1 MTRLRHDLDFLTTV
15 ALLVTAA
22 ATAISGV
29 IADLWDLNDFWY
41 HTVSGY
47 AMGVFAIAHVL
58 LNFERLTGYARFRW
72 RSLRHHA
79 PVVAPR
85 PRPRP
90 EPGETAEVEPV
101 GWPSTLGRALVS
113 RRGLF
118 GLTIGGVTGLLLGR
132 GLRPAPTIE
141 AGSDVGVIYHQWS
154 KPGILDALGSVANWG
169 PPVELY
175 KTYRGAPLLELPAP
189 DLEGG
194 LSAAQAIA
202 TRRSTRDYVA
212 SPMAAAELSRLLYLT
227 SGITADKYGNA
238 RRTAPSSGALY
249 PIEVYAVVHDVEG
262 VAPGV
267 YHYAYREHA
276 LEQIRAGDFRA
287 QVVEQAIA
295 QEFLGECG
303 VVLFLT
309 MIMQRMRPKYQDRSY
324 RYGLLEAGHL
334 GENAYLAAVSM
345 GLGACGVG
353 AFMDDSI
360 NEMLGVDGVEEAAVY
375 MLAAGRVVGSPTA
388 LTRPA

>member
-15 ALLVTAA
+15 ALL
-22 ATAISGV
+22 ATAIATALTGV

-47 AMGVFAIAHVL
+47 AMGVLAIAHVW
-58 LNFERLTGYARFRW
+58 LNRERLLGYARFRL
-72 RSLRHHA
+72 RSMRRPA
-79 PVVAPR
+79 TAVAVPSPATPR
-85 PRPRP
+85 RAA
-90 EPGETAEVEPV
+90 TDDVEPV
-101 GWPSTLGRALVS
+101 GWAASVGRSMLS

-118 GLTIGGVTGLLLGR
+118 GLTIGGVAGVALGR
-132 GLRPAPTIE
+132 GLRPSPPID

-169 PPVELY
+169 QPVELY
-175 KTYRGAPLLELPAP
+175 KAYPGAPVVDLPAP
-189 DLEGG
+189 RLDGG
-194 LSAAQAIA
+194 LSTADAIA
-202 TRRSTRDYVA
+202 ARRSTRDYVA
-212 SPMAAAELSRLLYLT
+212 SAMTSGELSRLLYLT
-227 SGITADKYGNA
+227 SGIAADKYGNS

-249 PIEVYAVVHDVEG
+249 PIEVYAVVHRVDGIE
-262 VAPGV
+262 PGV

-276 LEQIRAGDFRA
+276 LERIRAGDFRA
-287 QVVEQAIA
+287 QVVEQGIA

-334 GENAYLAAVSM
+334 GENAYLAATSM

-353 AFMDDSI
+353 AFMDDAI
-360 NEMLGVDGVEEAAVY
+360 NGMLGVDGVEEAAVY
-375 MLAAGRVVGSPTA
+375 MLAAGRVPGSPTA
-388 LTRPA
+388 

>member
-1 MTRLRHDLDFLTTV
+1 MTRIRHDLDFLTTV
-15 ALLVTAA
+15 ALLATVVT
-22 ATAISGV
+22 TALTGV

-47 AMGVFAIAHVL
+47 AMGAFAAAHVWF
-58 LNFERLTGYARFRW
+58 NRERLVGYARFRW
-72 RSLRHHA
+72 RSMRRPPEAVAVPRATTRSSELEPA
-79 PVVAPR
+79 NWPVAF
-85 PRPRP
+85 
-90 EPGETAEVEPV
+90 
-101 GWPSTLGRALVS
+101 GRSVLS

-118 GLTIGGVTGLLLGR
+118 GLTLGGIAGVALGR
-132 GLRPAPTIE
+132 GLRPAPPID

-154 KPGILDALGSVANWG
+154 KPGLIDALGSVANWG
-169 PPVELY
+169 QPVPLY
-175 KTYRGAPLLELPAP
+175 KAYPGATVIDLPAP

-194 LSAAQAIA
+194 LPTARAIA
-202 TRRSTRDYVA
+202 SRRSTRDYVPT
-212 SPMAAAELSRLLYLT
+212 PMTADELSRLLFLT
-227 SGITADKYGNA
+227 SGIAADKYGNA

-249 PIEVYAVVHDVEG
+249 PIEVYAVVHRVDG
-262 VAPGV
+262 VDPGV

-276 LEQIRAGDFRA
+276 LERVRAGDFRA
-287 QVVEQAIA
+287 HVVEQGIA

-309 MIMQRMRPKYQDRSY
+309 IILQRMRPKYQDRSY

-334 GENAYLAAVSM
+334 GENAYLAASSV

-353 AFMDDSI
+353 AFMDDAI

-375 MLAAGRVVGSPTA
+375 MLAAGRVATA
-388 LTRPA
+388 A

>member
-15 ALLVTAA
+15 ALLATAA
-22 ATAISGV
+22 ATAVTGV

-47 AMGVFAIAHVL
+47 AMGVFAIVHVL
-58 LNFERLTGYARFRW
+58 LNYERLTAYARFRW
-72 RSLRHHA
+72 RSMRHRA
-79 PVVAPR
+79 SVVAVPR
-85 PRPRP
+85 PRPGSQP
-90 EPGETAEVEPV
+90 DESGEVEPV
-101 GWPSTLGRALVS
+101 GWPSTFGRALVS

-118 GLTIGGVTGLLLGR
+118 GLTLGGVAGVVLGR
-132 GLRPAPTIE
+132 GLRQAPPIE

-169 PPVELY
+169 RPVELY
-175 KTYRGAPLLELPAP
+175 KAYPGAPVVDLPEP
-189 DLEGG
+189 DLDGG
-194 LSAAQAIA
+194 LPTAQAIA
-202 TRRSTRDYVA
+202 ARRSTRDYVA
-212 SPMAAAELSRLLYLT
+212 TAMTPAELSRLLFLT
-227 SGITADKYGNA
+227 SGVAADKFGNA

-249 PIEVYAVVHDVEG
+249 PIEVYAVVHRVDG
-262 VAPGV
+262 IDPGV

-276 LEQIRAGDFRA
+276 LERVRGGDFR
-287 QVVEQAIA
+287 QHVVDHGIA

-303 VVLFLT
+303 VVLYLT
-309 MIMQRMRPKYQDRSY
+309 MILQRMRPKYQDRSY

-334 GENAYLAAVSM
+334 GENAYLAATSM

-353 AFMDDSI
+353 AFMDDAM

-375 MLAAGRVVGSPTA
+375 MLAAGRVTGAPTA
-388 LTRPA
+388 